1 LAVVG
6 NLLFP
11 LWLYQGLEKMQHV
24 ALRDFLA
31 KLLSVLLV
39 FVMVH
44 NDSDYLLAAGAQS
57 VGLLVAGFIGL
68 SRIGRV
74 GVRFERPTWSE
85 VKNQFRQGW
94 PAFISLAVSAAA
106 TVTNTVMLG
115 FLAPVSEVAFYSGPQ
130 RIIATM
136 RTMVSPLSTAIY
148 PHTSKK
154 AAASEP
160 EVIRFVGKYAWMF
173 AVPFVAAGLVL
184 VVGGPWLVPL
194 FFGTK
199 YRPSIPV
206 LQVMAFIPALSSL
219 SQAYSTY
226 YMLAC
231 GYDKDW
237 MRVVLTTVV
246 VNVVLFLG
254 LIPIMRG
261 SLAIAVA
268 ALLTETTAALLYWNF
283 FRRRSKELLV

>member
-1 LAVVG
+1 
-6 NLLFP
+6 
-11 LWLYQGLEKMQHV
+11 M
-24 ALRDFLA
+24 
-31 KLLSVLLV
+31 
-39 FVMVH
+39 
-44 NDSDYLLAAGAQS
+44 
-57 VGLLVAGFIGL
+57 
-68 SRIGRV
+68 
-74 GVRFERPTWSE
+74 
-85 VKNQFRQGW
+85 
-94 PAFISLAVSAAA
+94 
-106 TVTNTVMLG
+106 
-115 FLAPVSEVAFYSGPQ
+115 
-130 RIIATM
+130 
-136 RTMVSPLSTAIY
+136 
-148 PHTSKK
+148 
-154 AAASEP
+154 
-160 EVIRFVGKYAWMF
+160 
-173 AVPFVAAGLVL
+173 
-184 VVGGPWLVPL
+184 PL

-261 SLAIAVA
+261 SLAIAAA